1 MKPGTLAAA
10 GRIAAAWVPAIL
22 LVTIFTPHGLA
33 KFDDSSGWSAA
44 FRGWGYPVWFRIL
57 IGTIEV
63 LAAACLLWGRTAIYG
78 AAMIVAV
85 MLGGMATHIIQDGG
99 RHLTSEIVP
108 LVLSTIVLIVR
119 RREVVREIRLGRI
132 VPAARSTA

>member
-1 MKPGTLAAA
+1 MARSTEYPSTAAD
-10 GRIAAAWVPAIL
+10 RPTSAIPNVMRFAL
-22 LVTIFTPHGLA
+22 
-33 KFDDSSGWSAA
+33 DDSSGWSAA
-44 FRGWGYPVWFRIL
+44 FRGWGYPVWFRMT
-57 IGTIEV
+57 IGVIEV

-108 LVLSTIVLIVR
+108 LVLSTIVLIAR
-119 RREVVREIRLGRI
+119 RREVMREIRIGRV
-132 VPAARSTA
+132 VPAARSIA